1 MASVLYPSLI
11 LGGLL
16 LGAAVSLEY
25 FKRLENDGKVNFKF
39 TYFLYLKKN
48 NMQLPHR
55 TTNFFEKYMQY
66 RDKQLEKYIEERQEK
81 AFQKVKEKNT

>member
-11 LGGLL
+11 FGGLL

-25 FKRLENDGKVNFKF
+25 FKRLENDGK
-39 TYFLYLKKN
+39 
-48 NMQLPHR
+48 LPHR